1 MNAYPSWKYIIV
13 VTVLVVSFVYSLP
26 NFYNSYPAI
35 EIKSNVDVLNENNIS
50 KYLEIINIK
59 NIKIQKNFIKDDKLF
74 LLFGDTEEQLKAY
87 TEFNSSNNNASY
99 TLSSFSDT
107 PKWMESIGA
116 YPMFLGLDLKGGVH
130 FLLQV
135 DHENITTNM
144 LREIQ
149 SDIKKI
155 LIKNKYRY
163 NLIYQSEDKI
173 TIEFDENKPIDE
185 IIVAI
190 NENNE
195 YLSNL
200 VINKKTIDNKIN
212 LLISPSKDSIDF
224 DVKSALAKNLTILRS
239 RVDELGVAQPIL
251 QKQGKD
257 RIIVQL
263 PGLQDSTRAK
273 SILGSTATL
282 EFRLT
287 KGTPQD
293 WFDSKLSG
301 RPTINSS
308 TLYQQ
313 RGGDPVLLS
322 RKVIVAGEDIK
333 DANTG
338 FDSTSN
344 TPAVFVNLSD
354 YGASKMLDI
363 TSRNTGNKM
372 AVIFVEQDKKEVIN
386 VATIREAFGKRFQI
400 TGLNL
405 DEAKDLAILLR
416 SGALSAPMHIIEE
429 RTIGPSLGE
438 DNILAGKNSMYF
450 GLFLVGLFMFF
461 YYRLFGLI
469 ANIALIANI
478 VIIIAILSLFQATL
492 TLSGIAG
499 IVLTVGMA
507 VDSNV
512 LIFERIREEMLNGNS
527 PNASIYSGYQKAFST
542 ISDANITT
550 LIAAIALLTIGTG
563 AVKGFAVT
571 LVIGILSSMF
581 TSIVG
586 TRALVSIIYERKET
600 KKISI

>member
-1 MNAYPSWKYIIV
+1 MSAYPTWKYILVI
-13 VTVLVVSFVYSLP
+13 TVLVTSFVYSLP

-35 EIKSNVDVLNENNIS
+35 EIKSNIDILNENNVS
-50 KYLEIINIK
+50 KYLEIIKIK
-59 NIKIQKNFIKDDKLF
+59 NIKTQRDFIKNDKLF
-74 LLFGDTEEQLKAY
+74 LLFDDTEEQLKAY
-87 TEFNSSNNNASY
+87 TEFNASNNNASY

-135 DHENITTNM
+135 DHENIITNM

-149 SDIKKI
+149 SDVKKI

-173 TIEFDENKPIDE
+173 TVEFDDNKPIDE
-185 IIVAI
+185 IIVAV
-190 NENNE
+190 NEN
-195 YLSNL
+195 LSDL
-200 VINKKTIDNKIN
+200 VINKKTIDNKVN
-212 LLISPSKDSIDF
+212 LLISPSKNLIDL

-301 RPTINSS
+301 RPTINSA

-322 RKVIVAGEDIK
+322 RKVIVAGDDIK

-354 YGASKMLDI
+354 YGASKMLDV

-372 AVIFVEQDKKEVIN
+372 AVIFVEQNKKEVIN

-416 SGALSAPMHIIEE
+416 SGALSAPMQIIEE
-429 RTIGPSLGE
+429 RTVGPSLGE
-438 DNILAGKNSMYF
+438 YNILAGKNSMYF

-469 ANIALIANI
+469 ANIALVANI
-478 VIIIAILSLFQATL
+478 VIIIAVLSLFQATL

>member
-50 KYLEIINIK
+50 KYLEIINVK
-59 NIKIQKNFIKDDKLF
+59 NIKTQKNFIKDNKLF

-135 DHENITTNM
+135 DHENIIINM

-149 SDIKKI
+149 SDVKKI

-173 TIEFDENKPIDE
+173 TVEFDESKPIDE
-185 IIVAI
+185 IIVTI
-190 NENNE
+190 NENI
-195 YLSNL
+195 SNL
-200 VINKKTIDNKIN
+200 VINKKTIDDKVN
-212 LLISPSKDSIDF
+212 LLISPSKKLIDL

-301 RPTINSS
+301 RPTINSA

-322 RKVIVAGEDIK
+322 RKVIVAGDDIK

-354 YGASKMLDI
+354 YGASKMLDV
-363 TSRNTGNKM
+363 TSRNTGKKM

-386 VATIREAFGKRFQI
+386 IATIREAFGKRFQI

-405 DEAKDLAILLR
+405 DEAQDLSILLR
-416 SGALSAPMHIIEE
+416 SGALSAPMQIIEE
-429 RTIGPSLGE
+429 RTVGPSLGE
-438 DNILAGKNSMYF
+438 YNILAGKNSMYF

-478 VIIIAILSLFQATL
+478 VIIIAVLSLFQATL

-527 PNASIYSGYQKAFST
+527 PNASIHSGYQKAFST

>member
-1 MNAYPSWKYIIV
+1 
-13 VTVLVVSFVYSLP
+13 
-26 NFYNSYPAI
+26 
-35 EIKSNVDVLNENNIS
+35 
-50 KYLEIINIK
+50 
-59 NIKIQKNFIKDDKLF
+59 
-74 LLFGDTEEQLKAY
+74 
-87 TEFNSSNNNASY
+87 
-99 TLSSFSDT
+99 
-107 PKWMESIGA
+107 
-116 YPMFLGLDLKGGVH
+116 
-130 FLLQV
+130 
-135 DHENITTNM
+135 M
-144 LREIQ
+144 LREMQ
-149 SDIKKI
+149 SDVKKI

-163 NLIYQSEDKI
+163 NLIYQSEGKI
-173 TIEFDENKPIDE
+173 TVEFDKSKPIDE
-185 IIVAI
+185 IIATI
-190 NENNE
+190 NENFG
-195 YLSNL
+195 NL
-200 VINKKTIDNKIN
+200 VINKKTTDDKVN
-212 LLISPSKDSIDF
+212 LLISPSKNLIDL
-224 DVKSALAKNLTILRS
+224 DVKSVLAKNLTILRS
-239 RVDELGVAQPIL
+239 RVNELGVAQPIL

-301 RPTINSS
+301 RPTINSA

-313 RGGDPVLLS
+313 RRGDPVLLS
-322 RKVIVAGEDIK
+322 RKVIVAGDDIK

-354 YGASKMLDI
+354 YGASKMLDV

-372 AVIFVEQDKKEVIN
+372 AVIFVEQNKKEVIN

-416 SGALSAPMHIIEE
+416 SGALSAPMQIIEE

-438 DNILAGKNSMYF
+438 YNILAGKNSMYF

-478 VIIIAILSLFQATL
+478 VIIIAVLSLFQATL

-527 PNASIYSGYQKAFST
+527 PNASIYAGYQKAFST